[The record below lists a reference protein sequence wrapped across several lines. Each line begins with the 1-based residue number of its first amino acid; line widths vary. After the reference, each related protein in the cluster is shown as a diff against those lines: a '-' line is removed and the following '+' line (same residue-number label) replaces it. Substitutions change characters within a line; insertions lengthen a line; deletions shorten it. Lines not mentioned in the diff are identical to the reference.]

1 MFEQKVQK
9 QKLIII
15 ELNLMSIPKLITHAC
30 GQINGVN
37 YSNSIEALLNSYQN
51 KGSKFIEIDINLSAD
66 DKYVLIH
73 DWDKTFEYLFGYN
86 IKKAPKAA
94 EFKKLKIRDSLT
106 TQTLEEFLNFMH
118 KHRDLQL
125 VTDVK
130 AGGNQRFLEYI
141 KSNYPELLPRIY
153 IQCYDY
159 SEYLNIKDQGAQH
172 QFLSLYQEDKID
184 FSKLDEFIKT
194 NHVKYVSI
202 NKPRAMSDFILSLS
216 KNDITILTHTV
227 NDTEEL
233 NILLQRGTN
242 SVFTDTL
249 YL

>member
-1 MFEQKVQK
+1 LYEQKVQK

-15 ELNLMSIPKLITHAC
+15 EVNLMSIPKLITHAC

-37 YSNSIEALLNSYQN
+37 YSNSKEALSYSYHGQ
-51 KGSKFIEIDINLSAD
+51 GSNFIEIDINLSAD

-94 EFKKLKIRDSLT
+94 DFKKLKIRDSFS
-106 TQTLEEFLNFMH
+106 TQTLEEFLSFMQENQ
-118 KHRDLQL
+118 DLHL

-130 AGGNQRFLEYI
+130 AGGNIRFLEFI
-141 KSNYPELLPRIY
+141 KNHYPKLLTRIY
-153 IQCYDY
+153 IQCYDFN
-159 SEYLNIKDQGAQH
+159 EYRTIKDQGALH
-172 QFLSLYQEDKID
+172 QILSLYQEDKIE
-184 FSKLDEFIKT
+184 FSKLDEFIK
-194 NHVKYVSI
+194 NNQVKYVSI

-227 NDTEEL
+227 NNTEEL
-233 NILLQRGTN
+233 NILLQRGVN